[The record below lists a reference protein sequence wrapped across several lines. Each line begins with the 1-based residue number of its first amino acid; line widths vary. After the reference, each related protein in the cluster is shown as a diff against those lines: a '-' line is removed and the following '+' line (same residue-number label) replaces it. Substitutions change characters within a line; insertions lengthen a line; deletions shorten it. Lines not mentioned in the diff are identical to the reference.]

1 VANARKK
8 KGGRTTPRRPTASPA
23 GAKPQRRRGAPEGP
37 AQPGKRP
44 SRPGFLLIL
53 AAVWIACGVYAIV
66 ALDASWKLIPGIF
79 FIGVGILFLRGAAV
93 TLLRRGERHR

>member
-8 KGGRTTPRRPTASPA
+8 KGGRTTPPGARARPSKQTSKRLPLV
-23 GAKPQRRRGAPEGP
+23 PDAPI
-37 AQPGKRP
+37 QPGKRP
-44 SRPGFLLIL
+44 SNPAFLVLL
-53 AAVWIACGVYAIV
+53 ALVWIACGAYAIV

-93 TLLRRGERHR
+93 TVRRREGQ